1 MKKKYYQEEEYDD
14 FYFENENQKSTFIST
29 EPEFGCGFCWDKRKN
44 KSKELYFL
52 DAANNM
58 RVCTYCPS
66 CGRKFDEV

>member
-1 MKKKYYQEEEYDD
+1 MKKNYYQEEKYEDSYG
-14 FYFENENQKSTFIST
+14 ERPIISV
-29 EPEFGCGFCWDKRKN
+29 EPDFGCGFCWDKK
-44 KSKELYFL
+44 KQKTKELYFL

>member
-1 MKKKYYQEEEYDD
+1 MKKRYYQEDEYEDLYEKPQTS
-14 FYFENENQKSTFIST
+14 FTLA

-58 RVCTYCPS
+58 RICTYCPS